1 MLQSCD
7 IICPSKQM
15 EHRHSWSA
23 QVSRKEMTFSH
34 SVALQRSGSSSRIF
48 SHGSPTAFFM
58 LVFVTARL
66 LQKESMVSSKK
77 GNSYPSCLKV
87 PLLVVTVLL
96 SKGFFYFTAVAV
108 YSPTTHF
115 VGSMKFVPLG
125 YIHLSEKCVIC
136 ANNMHQI
143 LDPQSGCCKLK
154 LLGKKL
160 A

>member
-1 MLQSCD
+1 
-7 IICPSKQM
+7 M

-66 LQKESMVSSKK
+66 LQKKSMVSSKK
-77 GNSYPSCLKV
+77 GNSYPSCLKF

-108 YSPTTHF
+108 YSATHYTF
-115 VGSMKFVPLG
+115 L
-125 YIHLSEKCVIC
+125 
-136 ANNMHQI
+136 
-143 LDPQSGCCKLK
+143 
-154 LLGKKL
+154 
-160 A
+160 

>member
-23 QVSRKEMTFSH
+23 QVSHKEMTFSH

-66 LQKESMVSSKK
+66 LQKKSMVSSKK

-108 YSPTTHF
+108 YSATHYTF
-115 VGSMKFVPLG
+115 CRKHDV
-125 YIHLSEKCVIC
+125 C
-136 ANNMHQI
+136 ATGLHPFIREMCD
-143 LDPQSGCCKLK
+143 LCKK
-154 LLGKKL
+154 YTSNSRSTVWLL
-160 A
+160 